1 MYLEYGTIYKW
12 FGLTLFIQMYYVF
25 MEVDSIMY
33 CKMYIFE
40 YHNVFRNKCQYHTQ
54 LMQLFLH
61 TRSNCKYLES
71 DLMKVKCLLK

>member
-1 MYLEYGTIYKW
+1 
-12 FGLTLFIQMYYVF
+12 MYYVF

-33 CKMYIFE
+33 CKMYNFE
-40 YHNVFRNKCQYHTQ
+40 CHNVFRNKCQYHTQ

-71 DLMKVKCLLK
+71 DLMKVNAFLNKTAIYTSTGSFLLRA